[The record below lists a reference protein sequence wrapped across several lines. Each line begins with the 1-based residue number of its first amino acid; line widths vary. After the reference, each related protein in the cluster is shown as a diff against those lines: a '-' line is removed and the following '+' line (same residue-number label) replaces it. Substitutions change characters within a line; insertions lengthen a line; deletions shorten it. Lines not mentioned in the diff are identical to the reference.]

1 MWNHFQNSNG
11 VPTDGKKHYFAVYFM
26 NALEGKTVKEMWHK
40 TAKHEGICRINAI
53 FEKVGTDNQPIP
65 PKPAD
70 DAGKEKPA

>member
-1 MWNHFQNSNG
+1 MWIHFQNSNG

-26 NALEGKTVKEMWHK
+26 NALDGKTVKEMWHK

-65 PKPAD
+65 PKPSD